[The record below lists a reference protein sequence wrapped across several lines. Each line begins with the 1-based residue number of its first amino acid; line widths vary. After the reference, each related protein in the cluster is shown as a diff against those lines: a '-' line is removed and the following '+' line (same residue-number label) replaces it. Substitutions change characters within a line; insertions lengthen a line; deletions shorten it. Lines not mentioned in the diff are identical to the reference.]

1 MMDIENYR
9 RLFLVTDKCIY
20 LNHASTGPLPLT
32 AVKAIEQLNR
42 RCSEQGSFD
51 WTEEEKISNDT
62 RALSAKMVNTTSEE
76 ICFVP
81 NTSQGIIYA
90 IGSILWEKEDNIIL
104 MKDAFPTNLYPF
116 LYLLPDVE
124 KRYVTSIELN
134 NNPNCILQQ
143 IDNKTKAIALD
154 WVNFLNGIRI
164 DITTIGQ
171 ICKEK
176 GIYFIIDGMQ
186 GLGAVKLDLKKIHV
200 DFFSSA
206 APKWMLGPHGIGIL
220 YVNQNILGKLKP
232 FNLGWLSANWV
243 DFYDIFSPKPL
254 KTSASRFEAGTKNYL
269 GIVGL
274 LESLKIFEEI
284 GTENIESRILEI
296 TDHLLSKINEP
307 GFEIITPK
315 QRKKRAG
322 IVSFR
327 RKDKDSMELF
337 MKLKQNRIICSLRE
351 NYIRISPHF
360 YNTISELD
368 RLIDIVTI

>member
-1 MMDIENYR
+1 MIDVDKYR
-9 RLFLVTDKCIY
+9 RLFLVTDKSIY
-20 LNHASTGPLPLT
+20 LNHASTGPLPTT
-32 AVKAIEQLNR
+32 AIKAIEQLNR

-51 WTEEEKISNDT
+51 WEEEEKMSNDT
-62 RALSAKMVNTTSEE
+62 RTLSAKMVNATSEE
-76 ICFVP
+76 ICFVQ

-90 IGSILWEKEDNIIL
+90 IGSIFWEKGDNVIL

-134 NNPNCILQQ
+134 NNPNCILKH

-164 DITTIGQ
+164 NLVFIGQ
-171 ICKEK
+171 ICQDKS
-176 GIYFIIDGMQ
+176 IYFIVDGMQ
-186 GLGAVKLDLKKIHV
+186 GLGAVKLDLKKAQI

-220 YVNQNILGKLKP
+220 YINQNILDKLKP

-243 DFYDIFSPKPL
+243 DFYDIFTPKPL
-254 KTSASRFEAGTKNYL
+254 KTSAARLEAGTKNYL

-274 LESLKIFEEI
+274 QESLKLFHEI
-284 GTENIESRILEI
+284 GTNEIESRIFEI
-296 TDHLLSKINEP
+296 TDYLLSKINEP
-307 GFEIITPK
+307 RFEIITPK

-337 MKLKQNRIICSLRE
+337 MKLKQNKIICSLRE

-368 RLIDIVTI
+368 QLINIVTN